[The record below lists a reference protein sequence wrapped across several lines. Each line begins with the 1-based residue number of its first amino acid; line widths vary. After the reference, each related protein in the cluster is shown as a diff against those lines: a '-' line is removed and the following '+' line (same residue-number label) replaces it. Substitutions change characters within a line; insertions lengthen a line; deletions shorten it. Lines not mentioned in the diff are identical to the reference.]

1 MWHLIRIRLIQL
13 YRMLN
18 GSVFFLLLTGLLVL
32 SAFFVCY
39 NFAEKT
45 EESEILVAL
54 IVVLIYTIHVQRNDL
69 NFVYHHLLK
78 PFTAIVI
85 EYTFYSLP
93 VLAAL
98 LLQQKFIAAG
108 IVISVLLL
116 IPFYKPVKNT
126 NTSLPHLSRL
136 IPAKHFELLSGVRAN
151 WKWMLP
157 LYLACIGLCW
167 VRILPLLLLWFL
179 IMTVTSW
186 YTIYEPLHMLRAQGL
201 NARKIILGKCLQ
213 HGGLLFMFQA
223 PVVVLQVIFQPDLWW
238 MALFYIPMLWCIIAL
253 SICLKYSTYSAS
265 ETQSANNIIMSLV
278 SLGVLLPFI
287 LPVPVLMLVVY
298 YRKAVHNLTLY
309 VYAQD

>member
-18 GSVFFLLLTGLLVL
+18 GSVSFLILAGLLVL

-39 NFAEKT
+39 NFAEKN
-45 EESEILVAL
+45 EGSEILVAL

-78 PFTAIVI
+78 PFAAIVI

-98 LLQQKFIAAG
+98 LLQQKFIAAI
-108 IVISVLLL
+108 IVLSVLLL
-116 IPFYKPVKNT
+116 IPLYKPVKNT
-126 NTSLPHLSRL
+126 NTSLPNLSRL
-136 IPAKHFELLSGVRAN
+136 IPAKHFELISGIRAS
-151 WKWMLP
+151 WKWVLP

-179 IMTVTSW
+179 IMTATSW

-201 NARKIILGKCLQ
+201 NARKIILSKCLQ
-213 HGGLLFMFQA
+213 HGGLLFLLQA
-223 PVVVLQVIFQPDLWW
+223 PVITLQVVFQPDLWW
-238 MALFYIPMLWCIIAL
+238 VALFYIPMLWCITAL
-253 SICLKYSTYSAS
+253 SICLKYSSYSAS

-278 SLGVLLPFI
+278 SLGALLPFM
-287 LPVPVLMLVVY
+287 LPVPMLMLVVY